1 MENLYETDFY
11 SWIQQQTK
19 LLKTGRFD
27 ELDINNLIEEMESM
41 GSSERH
47 SLTSHMMHLL
57 KWQFQPERQSQSW
70 QDSIINH
77 RFQTGI
83 TLANNPGLKQHLP
96 ALYRKA
102 YKQAVTLAVKQ
113 TALPKKTFP
122 ANCPWTFD
130 QVMEDGF
137 LPDGLRFKPVDTTF
151 LR

>member
-47 SLTSHMMHLL
+47 SLTSHMMQLLMHLL
-57 KWQFQPERQSQSW
+57 KWQHQPERQSRSW

-83 TLANNPGLKQHLP
+83 TLANNPGLNQHLP
-96 ALYRKA
+96 ELYIKA

-113 TALPKKTFP
+113 TGLPKKFFP
-122 ANCPWTFD
+122 SDCPWTFD
-130 QVMEDGF
+130 QVMKDGF
-137 LPDGLRFKPVDTTF
+137 LPCPPFKD
-151 LR
+151 